1 MHVLSTKTGTPFIVW
16 PKRNKFFWGEKK
28 KESNHWDEK
37 YLKIQIQS
45 LHSVEDNYDVYNGHC
60 KTNVIEPTECI

>member
-1 MHVLSTKTGTPFIVW
+1 MSKALKLGPLLLFDLKET
-16 PKRNKFFWGEKK
+16 NFFKEKK
-28 KESNHWDEK
+28 KESNHWDEE